1 MEDEREM
8 QQWLEREIARLAP
21 LAIGGLD
28 AAAAKELQQVANI
41 ACVRAQHF
49 AGDIAK

>member
-1 MEDEREM
+1 MEDNREM
-8 QQWLEREIARLAP
+8 AEWLSDEIARLTP

-28 AAAAKELQQVANI
+28 AKAAKDLLQVANI

-49 AGDIAK
+49 AGGIE